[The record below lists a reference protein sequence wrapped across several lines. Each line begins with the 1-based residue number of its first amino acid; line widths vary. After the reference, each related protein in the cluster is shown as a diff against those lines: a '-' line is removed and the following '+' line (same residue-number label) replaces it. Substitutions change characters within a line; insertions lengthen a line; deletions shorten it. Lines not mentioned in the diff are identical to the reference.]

1 MDILNNKEIQD
12 TFKKEASEL
21 LEQMIKGLSILK
33 SAPKAAVKK
42 PVIRDIFRSAHTL
55 RCISGMLGYAK
66 IEEIAKPITEAFRL
80 AIEGNRK
87 IDAEFIALIFEGVNV
102 CGLLL
107 QGEKVPCYNQLLKSL
122 KGTVS
127 K

>member
-1 MDILNNKEIQD
+1 MDISKNKEIQD
-12 TFKKEASEL
+12 TFKKEAPEL
-21 LEQMIKGLSILK
+21 LAQMLKGLSVLK

-42 PVIRDIFRSAHTL
+42 QVIRDIFRSAHTL

-80 AIEGNRK
+80 AEDSNLK
-87 IDAEFIALIFEGVNV
+87 IDGKFIALIVEGVNV
-102 CGLLL
+102 CDLLL
-107 QGEKVPCYNQLLKSL
+107 QGEKVPCYNQLLRFL
-122 KGTVS
+122 NGAVS